1 MAAVNDG
8 RMFDTPF
15 NVLAG
20 FRSRAQAETAAR
32 RLTSAGLPGASVEVG
47 VRPDAGGPVETA
59 ELRAEMQEELGANWA
74 AATGRQARGALLGTA
89 AFAVA
94 GLFVGA
100 VIGLVANL
108 GLGLAMS
115 LAGTIAIGALVG
127 LVGGATVGFVAGG
140 GAAPRAAAEP
150 GATDFDDP
158 RPLAERDVLLA
169 VHVAEVE
176 TAERAAR
183 MLRDDLHADRVDLVD
198 AAGTPLPPQHDAPR
212 PADPD
217 GRYWWKRAGQG

>member
-15 NVLAG
+15 NVVAG
-20 FRSRAQAETAAR
+20 FRNRAEAEQAAR
-32 RLTSAGLPGASVEVG
+32 RLASAGVPAGSVEVAS
-47 VRPDAGGPVETA
+47 RPDPGGPVETA
-59 ELRAEMQEELGANWA
+59 ELRAEMQDELGRNWA
-74 AATGRQARGALLGTA
+74 LVTGRQARGALVGTA

-94 GLFVGA
+94 GLFIGA

-108 GLGLAMS
+108 GLGIAMS
-115 LAGTIAIGALVG
+115 VAGTIVIGAVIG
-127 LVGGATVGFVAGG
+127 LVAGATVGFVAGG
-140 GAAPRAAAEP
+140 GAAPRT
-150 GATDFDDP
+150 GAGSAGTEFDDP

-169 VHVAEVE
+169 VHAAEPE

-198 AAGTPLPPQHDAPR
+198 AAGTPLPPQHDDPR
-212 PADPD
+212 PADPE
-217 GRYWWKRAGQG
+217 GYWRNEAGQG